1 MRPLFHPKRTLQKN
15 AENIIA
21 KLESLDDPQRDALQQ
36 ITDKERGKITNLF
49 KTLLT
54 GIASQKNIVRGNIPK
69 LAEMS

>member
-1 MRPLFHPKRTLQKN
+1 MQKN

-21 KLESLDDPQRDALQQ
+21 KLESLDDPQLDALQQ
-36 ITDKERGKITNLF
+36 ITDKEPGKITNLF